1 MVNMI
6 YGFMDTPRKP
16 RCIYHS
22 GGISYFWGQN
32 RKASAHNVSLAAHF
46 FWLPWSGA
54 SWVHTTGSK
63 HYQRI
68 HLEVIYHL
76 CDVVRC
82 KQLNLWT
89 MVSWQLIHDNTL
101 ANFSPVIHSFLS
113 KHNIHLV
120 RQSPSSLKMVASDLC
135 CSPGWKCCWKWSW
148 LVVRRQYEKCDGSAA
163 LHSKSGL
170 PEMLPTMTGPLW
182 EVCAVPRRVYWRGV
196 GFQTSKWVI
205 VFFLP
210 KVQSSN
216 RFLTDLVNA

>member
-120 RQSPSSLKMVASDLC
+120 RQSPSSLKMVASDLWLFPRLKLLLKMMLTGREKTVWEMWWLSC
-135 CSPGWKCCWKWSW
+135 TPFQKWPTWNASNNDRATVRSVCSP
-148 LVVRRQYEKCDGSAA
+148 
-163 LHSKSGL
+163 
-170 PEMLPTMTGPLW
+170 
-182 EVCAVPRRVYWRGV
+182 
-196 GFQTSKWVI
+196 
-205 VFFLP
+205 
-210 KVQSSN
+210 
-216 RFLTDLVNA
+216 